1 MFLKS
6 KWRNLSI
13 KKKIFLWSS
22 LIIIISFT
30 LLYICMYFFM
40 PRVYEVYKV
49 NNINEKI
56 RELKSQLEKDENIDI
71 NELLDEFSYKN
82 NLDILLVSKDENN
95 LINKIMYNMND
106 LKVFRNIVMILI
118 WVVVLQQINL
128 CMD

>member
-1 MFLKS
+1 MFLKR

-49 NNINEKI
+49 NNINEKRVI
-56 RELKSQLEKDENIDI
+56 EK
-71 NELLDEFSYKN
+71 LLRVFF
-82 NLDILLVSKDENN
+82 LLRTMFFIE
-95 LINKIMYNMND
+95 IFI
-106 LKVFRNIVMILI
+106 
-118 WVVVLQQINL
+118 
-128 CMD
+128 

>member
-49 NNINEKI
+49 NNINEKRVI
-56 RELKSQLEKDENIDI
+56 EKILRVFF
-71 NELLDEFSYKN
+71 LLRTMFFIEIF
-82 NLDILLVSKDENN
+82 I
-95 LINKIMYNMND
+95 
-106 LKVFRNIVMILI
+106 
-118 WVVVLQQINL
+118 
-128 CMD
+128 